1 MFEFVCID
9 HVQLAMP
16 KGGED
21 RARAFFVGVLGFA
34 EIPKPAKL
42 AARGGCWFEA
52 GGVQIHLGWE
62 EEFRPAKKAHPAF
75 RVRGYDACCVR
86 LLDAGHKPVPND
98 EIADVRRA
106 HVDDPFGNRLEII
119 EDKATSPAV

>member
-1 MFEFVCID
+1 MFDFVSID

-16 KGGED
+16 KGGEEK
-21 RARAFFVGVLGFA
+21 ARAFFVGVLGFV

-42 AARGGCWFEA
+42 AVRGGCWFQS
-52 GGVQIHLGWE
+52 GNVQVHLGAE
-62 EEFRPAKKAHPAF
+62 EDFRAARKAHPAF
-75 RVRGYDACCVR
+75 RIRGYEALCAR
-86 LLDAGHKPVPND
+86 LTDAGHKPVPND

-119 EDKATSPAV
+119 EEKATSPAV